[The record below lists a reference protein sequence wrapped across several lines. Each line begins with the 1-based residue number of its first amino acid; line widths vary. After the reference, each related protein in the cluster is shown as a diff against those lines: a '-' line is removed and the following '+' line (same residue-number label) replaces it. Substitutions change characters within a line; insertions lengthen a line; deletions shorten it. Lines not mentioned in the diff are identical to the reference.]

1 MAGEQHSDHSRPLV
15 NYNMDDG
22 PPSHEADVRD
32 GHPSTPSP
40 EPQNN
45 GDVSHAHNLGAE
57 TFRPIPVPV
66 EGDAVM
72 IAMVNALNQAGS
84 MLHQQHERIM
94 ALEAERQEARP
105 QPVSRIQQR
114 PEPTKKRG
122 RRSPEPHAS
131 RARAHRDGGRART
144 SPRRGHSPD
153 NNELSP
159 LRSDEEDLH
168 CPLSRAI
175 MEAPLPKGMEKPPN
189 LAVYDGTTDP
199 DDHVDNVNAM
209 LDYRNDIT
217 GHLKC
222 RLFSTTLR
230 KGAMAWY
237 KSLAPESI
245 TSWRVMRSMF
255 TRHFTASRR
264 HPKTEAT
271 LEAIVQKKNETLRSY
286 IERFNQEAV
295 EVDTTEHMKKY
306 LLERGLLPGSELSRA
321 VGIEP
326 PRTLNELLHKAQ
338 AYIRY
343 EEKQVAHNARSGRN
357 AGETEHSKREDT
369 SISRRNGDRR
379 REERPRELREGRGPA
394 GRYSEYTLLTAPRER
409 ILAECINSEFKQ
421 GRVRF
426 PKPSAPK
433 PHTDKS
439 KYCRFHRSHG
449 HVTEDCVHLK
459 DAIEILIQEGHLK
472 QYTRKNEAPR
482 HDEPEKKRPR
492 ENTPPDNSPYQVALC
507 VSRPEDFCLP
517 EPLPEGKITALS
529 PWEDFPTTLV
539 ISGGGTNGESA
550 ALSVKRKF
558 DELLLTAPEQ
568 KATLTKYRGKSN
580 PISFFLEELPGG
592 SPNSAIPLLIRAKMA
607 RFDVRR
613 ILVDEGSSV
622 DIMYVHLFKTLKLD
636 KTNLAPYV
644 GSDLQGFNGATTRPW
659 GYVELLVTFGEQE
672 TAREVKIQFLV
683 VDCPSL
689 YNCIFGRPTLAELTA
704 VPSTVH
710 LKMKY
715 YTKLGRVVTIHG
727 DIEAARRC
735 YDAAVKGQAV
745 VSTKSNCNNKKLK
758 TEDPARGVNAI
769 DLDCRI
775 GLDETE
781 EGRFPKER
789 SLEHPVRPIP
799 DGEFELIPLG
809 DDPERTVKIGKG
821 LPEETREELV
831 ACLKENSDLFAWN
844 AAEMPGLDPEIACH
858 KLAVDRAAKPIA
870 QRRRKQSPEKAEA
883 AERAVK
889 DLLEANFISE
899 AQYTTW
905 LSNVVLVKKNNGKW
919 RMCVD
924 YTDLNR
930 ACPKDAFPLP
940 NIDSLV
946 DNSAGFKLLSFM
958 DAYSGYNQIPMS
970 PADKK
975 HTAFMT
981 PTGNYYYNV
990 MPFGL
995 KNAGATYQRM
1005 MNKVFKDEIGDML
1018 EVYMDD
1024 MIVKSHE
1031 EITHARHLTK
1041 VFEQA
1046 RQCKMRFNPEKCT
1059 FGVRAGKFLGFYLTE
1074 RGIEANPD
1082 KCRAFSEFPTP
1093 KTKKSIQSL
1102 NGVLAS
1108 LSRFIAKSAQHAL
1121 PFFRL
1126 LRKEATFD
1134 WTDECEQALLHLKKV
1149 LSQPPV
1155 LSRPSEKET
1164 LYLYLSVATEAVSAV
1179 LIRETDE
1186 GQKPIYFTSKALQ
1199 GPELRYQQIEKV
1211 ALALINAARRL
1222 RYYFLAHTIKVRT
1235 DQPIKQL
1242 LGRPDMAG
1250 RMLKWSLELSEFDI
1264 QYESRKALK
1273 AQALADF
1280 VAEMT
1285 HCPTPAE
1292 SAHKWTIFVDG
1303 ASSTSGSG
1311 AGIIL
1316 ENEEGILIE
1325 VSLALAFP
1333 TSNNQAEYEAFLAGL
1348 RLAED
1353 LGAKE
1358 VKISTDSQLVASQV
1372 RGEYQTKNDN
1382 LLGYLSL
1389 VKEKLDRF
1397 EKWEVQHIPREHNTR
1412 ADVLSKL
1419 ASTRKKGG
1427 NKSVIQEIL
1436 PRPSIDKL
1444 PPPLEV
1450 NAIGDAHCWM
1460 TPIYNYLTRD
1470 ELPADP
1476 KEATTVKRRACSYV
1490 LLEGKLYRRGFS
1502 IPLLKCVEEEKVPDI
1517 LGEIHRGINA
1527 QHLGGRSLA
1536 RKALRAG
1543 YYWPTMQN
1551 DSKEH
1556 VKRCDKCQ
1564 RHADMHLAPPNDLK
1578 SLSSPWPFAWW
1589 GMDILGP
1596 FVTGSY
1602 QNKYLIVGVDYFT
1615 KWIEAEALA
1624 KITAQNILRFFKRNI
1639 LARFGIP
1646 QALVTDNGT
1655 QFTDGGFQDFI
1666 ASLGTTQHFT
1676 SVEHPQTNG
1685 QAEAANRV
1693 ILRGLKRRLGEAKR
1707 AWVEELHSVLWAY
1720 RTTPHSTTGE
1730 TPFRLTYGTEAVI
1743 PVEIRTP
1750 TRRTEEPLDEEM
1762 NDETLRAELDLVEEI
1777 RSEAALRETTLK
1789 QKIALRHDAKVIK
1802 REFQVGTLVL
1812 RRNQKNPREGK
1823 LAANW
1828 EGPYRVRD
1836 KTSNG
1841 AYYLENLQGEQL
1853 ARPWNAEKLRQYYS

>member
-22 PPSHEADVRD
+22 PPSHETDARD

-45 GDVSHAHNLGAE
+45 GDASHAHNLGAE
-57 TFRPIPVPV
+57 TFHPIPVPV

-105 QPVSRIQQR
+105 QPVSRIRQR
-114 PEPTKKRG
+114 SEPTKKRG
-122 RRSPEPHAS
+122 RRSPEPHVS
-131 RARAHRDGGRART
+131 RARARRDGGRAGT

-199 DDHVDNVNAM
+199 DDH
-209 LDYRNDIT
+209 
-217 GHLKC
+217 
-222 RLFSTTLR
+222 
-230 KGAMAWY
+230 
-237 KSLAPESI
+237 
-245 TSWRVMRSMF
+245 
-255 TRHFTASRR
+255 
-264 HPKTEAT
+264 
-271 LEAIVQKKNETLRSY
+271 
-286 IERFNQEAV
+286 EAV

-369 SISRRNGDRR
+369 SISRRNGDKR

-492 ENTPPDNSPYQVALC
+492 EDTPPDNSPYQVALC
-507 VSRPEDFCLP
+507 VSRPEDFFLP
-517 EPLPEGKITALS
+517 EPLPEDKITALS
-529 PWEDFPTTLV
+529 PWENFPTTLV

-550 ALSVKRKF
+550 ALSVK
-558 DELLLTAPEQ
+558 P
-568 KATLTKYRGKSN
+568 
-580 PISFFLEELPGG
+580 
-592 SPNSAIPLLIRAKMA
+592 
-607 RFDVRR
+607 
-613 ILVDEGSSV
+613 
-622 DIMYVHLFKTLKLD
+622 
-636 KTNLAPYV
+636 
-644 GSDLQGFNGATTRPW
+644 
-659 GYVELLVTFGEQE
+659 
-672 TAREVKIQFLV
+672 
-683 VDCPSL
+683 
-689 YNCIFGRPTLAELTA
+689 
-704 VPSTVH
+704 
-710 LKMKY
+710 
-715 YTKLGRVVTIHG
+715 
-727 DIEAARRC
+727 RRC

-745 VSTKSNCNNKKLK
+745 VSTKSNCDNKKLK

-858 KLAVDRAAKPIA
+858 KLALDRAAKPIA

-899 AQYTTW
+899 A
-905 LSNVVLVKKNNGKW
+905 
-919 RMCVD
+919 
-924 YTDLNR
+924 
-930 ACPKDAFPLP
+930 
-940 NIDSLV
+940 
-946 DNSAGFKLLSFM
+946 
-958 DAYSGYNQIPMS
+958 
-970 PADKK
+970 
-975 HTAFMT
+975 H
-981 PTGNYYYNV
+981 
-990 MPFGL
+990 
-995 KNAGATYQRM
+995 
-1005 MNKVFKDEIGDML
+1005 
-1018 EVYMDD
+1018 
-1024 MIVKSHE
+1024 
-1031 EITHARHLTK
+1031 
-1041 VFEQA
+1041 
-1046 RQCKMRFNPEKCT
+1046 
-1059 FGVRAGKFLGFYLTE
+1059 
-1074 RGIEANPD
+1074 
-1082 KCRAFSEFPTP
+1082 
-1093 KTKKSIQSL
+1093 
-1102 NGVLAS
+1102 
-1108 LSRFIAKSAQHAL
+1108 
-1121 PFFRL
+1121 
-1126 LRKEATFD
+1126 
-1134 WTDECEQALLHLKKV
+1134 
-1149 LSQPPV
+1149 
-1155 LSRPSEKET
+1155 
-1164 LYLYLSVATEAVSAV
+1164 
-1179 LIRETDE
+1179 
-1186 GQKPIYFTSKALQ
+1186 
-1199 GPELRYQQIEKV
+1199 
-1211 ALALINAARRL
+1211 
-1222 RYYFLAHTIKVRT
+1222 
-1235 DQPIKQL
+1235 
-1242 LGRPDMAG
+1242 
-1250 RMLKWSLELSEFDI
+1250 
-1264 QYESRKALK
+1264 
-1273 AQALADF
+1273 
-1280 VAEMT
+1280 
-1285 HCPTPAE
+1285 
-1292 SAHKWTIFVDG
+1292 
-1303 ASSTSGSG
+1303 
-1311 AGIIL
+1311 
-1316 ENEEGILIE
+1316 
-1325 VSLALAFP
+1325 
-1333 TSNNQAEYEAFLAGL
+1333 
-1348 RLAED
+1348 
-1353 LGAKE
+1353 
-1358 VKISTDSQLVASQV
+1358 
-1372 RGEYQTKNDN
+1372 
-1382 LLGYLSL
+1382 
-1389 VKEKLDRF
+1389 
-1397 EKWEVQHIPREHNTR
+1397 
-1412 ADVLSKL
+1412 
-1419 ASTRKKGG
+1419 
-1427 NKSVIQEIL
+1427 
-1436 PRPSIDKL
+1436 IDKL

-1556 VKRCDKCQ
+1556 VKR
-1564 RHADMHLAPPNDLK
+1564 
-1578 SLSSPWPFAWW
+1578 F
-1589 GMDILGP
+1589 
-1596 FVTGSY
+1596 
-1602 QNKYLIVGVDYFT
+1602 
-1615 KWIEAEALA
+1615 
-1624 KITAQNILRFFKRNI
+1624 
-1639 LARFGIP
+1639 
-1646 QALVTDNGT
+1646 
-1655 QFTDGGFQDFI
+1655 
-1666 ASLGTTQHFT
+1666 
-1676 SVEHPQTNG
+1676 
-1685 QAEAANRV
+1685 
-1693 ILRGLKRRLGEAKR
+1693 
-1707 AWVEELHSVLWAY
+1707 
-1720 RTTPHSTTGE
+1720 
-1730 TPFRLTYGTEAVI
+1730 I
-1743 PVEIRTP
+1743 PVEIRAP

>member
-1 MAGEQHSDHSRPLV
+1 MAGEQHSDHSRPLD

-22 PPSHEADVRD
+22 PPSHETGARD

-45 GDVSHAHNLGAE
+45 GDASHAHNLGAE
-57 TFRPIPVPV
+57 TFHPIPVPV

-114 PEPTKKRG
+114 SEPTKKRG
-122 RRSPEPHAS
+122 RRSPEPHVS
-131 RARAHRDGGRART
+131 RARARRDGGRAGT

-199 DDHVDNVNAM
+199 DDH
-209 LDYRNDIT
+209 
-217 GHLKC
+217 
-222 RLFSTTLR
+222 
-230 KGAMAWY
+230 
-237 KSLAPESI
+237 
-245 TSWRVMRSMF
+245 
-255 TRHFTASRR
+255 
-264 HPKTEAT
+264 
-271 LEAIVQKKNETLRSY
+271 
-286 IERFNQEAV
+286 EAV

-369 SISRRNGDRR
+369 SISRRNGDKR

-492 ENTPPDNSPYQVALC
+492 EDTPPDNSPYQVALC
-507 VSRPEDFCLP
+507 VSRPEDFFLP
-517 EPLPEGKITALS
+517 EPLPEDKITALS
-529 PWEDFPTTLV
+529 PWENFPATLV

-550 ALSVKRKF
+550 ALSVK
-558 DELLLTAPEQ
+558 P
-568 KATLTKYRGKSN
+568 
-580 PISFFLEELPGG
+580 
-592 SPNSAIPLLIRAKMA
+592 
-607 RFDVRR
+607 
-613 ILVDEGSSV
+613 
-622 DIMYVHLFKTLKLD
+622 
-636 KTNLAPYV
+636 
-644 GSDLQGFNGATTRPW
+644 
-659 GYVELLVTFGEQE
+659 
-672 TAREVKIQFLV
+672 
-683 VDCPSL
+683 
-689 YNCIFGRPTLAELTA
+689 
-704 VPSTVH
+704 
-710 LKMKY
+710 
-715 YTKLGRVVTIHG
+715 
-727 DIEAARRC
+727 RRC

-745 VSTKSNCNNKKLK
+745 VSTKSNCDNKKLK

-775 GLDETE
+775 GLDKTE

-858 KLAVDRAAKPIA
+858 KLALDRAAKPIA

-899 AQYTTW
+899 A
-905 LSNVVLVKKNNGKW
+905 
-919 RMCVD
+919 
-924 YTDLNR
+924 
-930 ACPKDAFPLP
+930 
-940 NIDSLV
+940 
-946 DNSAGFKLLSFM
+946 
-958 DAYSGYNQIPMS
+958 
-970 PADKK
+970 
-975 HTAFMT
+975 H
-981 PTGNYYYNV
+981 
-990 MPFGL
+990 
-995 KNAGATYQRM
+995 
-1005 MNKVFKDEIGDML
+1005 
-1018 EVYMDD
+1018 
-1024 MIVKSHE
+1024 
-1031 EITHARHLTK
+1031 
-1041 VFEQA
+1041 
-1046 RQCKMRFNPEKCT
+1046 
-1059 FGVRAGKFLGFYLTE
+1059 
-1074 RGIEANPD
+1074 
-1082 KCRAFSEFPTP
+1082 
-1093 KTKKSIQSL
+1093 
-1102 NGVLAS
+1102 
-1108 LSRFIAKSAQHAL
+1108 
-1121 PFFRL
+1121 
-1126 LRKEATFD
+1126 
-1134 WTDECEQALLHLKKV
+1134 
-1149 LSQPPV
+1149 
-1155 LSRPSEKET
+1155 
-1164 LYLYLSVATEAVSAV
+1164 
-1179 LIRETDE
+1179 
-1186 GQKPIYFTSKALQ
+1186 
-1199 GPELRYQQIEKV
+1199 
-1211 ALALINAARRL
+1211 
-1222 RYYFLAHTIKVRT
+1222 
-1235 DQPIKQL
+1235 
-1242 LGRPDMAG
+1242 
-1250 RMLKWSLELSEFDI
+1250 
-1264 QYESRKALK
+1264 
-1273 AQALADF
+1273 
-1280 VAEMT
+1280 
-1285 HCPTPAE
+1285 
-1292 SAHKWTIFVDG
+1292 
-1303 ASSTSGSG
+1303 
-1311 AGIIL
+1311 
-1316 ENEEGILIE
+1316 
-1325 VSLALAFP
+1325 
-1333 TSNNQAEYEAFLAGL
+1333 
-1348 RLAED
+1348 
-1353 LGAKE
+1353 
-1358 VKISTDSQLVASQV
+1358 
-1372 RGEYQTKNDN
+1372 
-1382 LLGYLSL
+1382 
-1389 VKEKLDRF
+1389 
-1397 EKWEVQHIPREHNTR
+1397 
-1412 ADVLSKL
+1412 
-1419 ASTRKKGG
+1419 
-1427 NKSVIQEIL
+1427 
-1436 PRPSIDKL
+1436 IDKL

-1450 NAIGDAHCWM
+1450 NAIGDARCWM

-1556 VKRCDKCQ
+1556 VKR
-1564 RHADMHLAPPNDLK
+1564 
-1578 SLSSPWPFAWW
+1578 F
-1589 GMDILGP
+1589 
-1596 FVTGSY
+1596 
-1602 QNKYLIVGVDYFT
+1602 
-1615 KWIEAEALA
+1615 
-1624 KITAQNILRFFKRNI
+1624 
-1639 LARFGIP
+1639 
-1646 QALVTDNGT
+1646 
-1655 QFTDGGFQDFI
+1655 
-1666 ASLGTTQHFT
+1666 
-1676 SVEHPQTNG
+1676 
-1685 QAEAANRV
+1685 
-1693 ILRGLKRRLGEAKR
+1693 
-1707 AWVEELHSVLWAY
+1707 
-1720 RTTPHSTTGE
+1720 
-1730 TPFRLTYGTEAVI
+1730 I
-1743 PVEIRTP
+1743 PVEIRAP

>member
-22 PPSHEADVRD
+22 PPSHETDARD

-45 GDVSHAHNLGAE
+45 GDASHAHNLGAE
-57 TFRPIPVPV
+57 TFHPIPVPV

-114 PEPTKKRG
+114 SEPTKKRG
-122 RRSPEPHAS
+122 RRSPEPHVS
-131 RARAHRDGGRART
+131 RARARRDGGRAGT

-199 DDHVDNVNAM
+199 DDH
-209 LDYRNDIT
+209 
-217 GHLKC
+217 
-222 RLFSTTLR
+222 
-230 KGAMAWY
+230 
-237 KSLAPESI
+237 
-245 TSWRVMRSMF
+245 
-255 TRHFTASRR
+255 
-264 HPKTEAT
+264 
-271 LEAIVQKKNETLRSY
+271 
-286 IERFNQEAV
+286 EAV

-369 SISRRNGDRR
+369 SISRRNGDKR

-492 ENTPPDNSPYQVALC
+492 EDTPPDNSPYQVALC
-507 VSRPEDFCLP
+507 VSRPEDFFLP

-529 PWEDFPTTLV
+529 PWENFPTTLV

-550 ALSVKRKF
+550 ALSVK
-558 DELLLTAPEQ
+558 P
-568 KATLTKYRGKSN
+568 
-580 PISFFLEELPGG
+580 
-592 SPNSAIPLLIRAKMA
+592 
-607 RFDVRR
+607 
-613 ILVDEGSSV
+613 
-622 DIMYVHLFKTLKLD
+622 
-636 KTNLAPYV
+636 
-644 GSDLQGFNGATTRPW
+644 
-659 GYVELLVTFGEQE
+659 
-672 TAREVKIQFLV
+672 
-683 VDCPSL
+683 
-689 YNCIFGRPTLAELTA
+689 
-704 VPSTVH
+704 
-710 LKMKY
+710 
-715 YTKLGRVVTIHG
+715 
-727 DIEAARRC
+727 RRC

-745 VSTKSNCNNKKLK
+745 VSTKSNCDNKKLK

-858 KLAVDRAAKPIA
+858 KLALDRAAKPIA
-870 QRRRKQSPEKAEA
+870 QRRRKQSPEKAKA

-899 AQYTTW
+899 A
-905 LSNVVLVKKNNGKW
+905 
-919 RMCVD
+919 
-924 YTDLNR
+924 
-930 ACPKDAFPLP
+930 
-940 NIDSLV
+940 
-946 DNSAGFKLLSFM
+946 
-958 DAYSGYNQIPMS
+958 
-970 PADKK
+970 
-975 HTAFMT
+975 H
-981 PTGNYYYNV
+981 
-990 MPFGL
+990 
-995 KNAGATYQRM
+995 
-1005 MNKVFKDEIGDML
+1005 
-1018 EVYMDD
+1018 
-1024 MIVKSHE
+1024 
-1031 EITHARHLTK
+1031 
-1041 VFEQA
+1041 
-1046 RQCKMRFNPEKCT
+1046 
-1059 FGVRAGKFLGFYLTE
+1059 
-1074 RGIEANPD
+1074 
-1082 KCRAFSEFPTP
+1082 
-1093 KTKKSIQSL
+1093 
-1102 NGVLAS
+1102 
-1108 LSRFIAKSAQHAL
+1108 
-1121 PFFRL
+1121 
-1126 LRKEATFD
+1126 
-1134 WTDECEQALLHLKKV
+1134 
-1149 LSQPPV
+1149 
-1155 LSRPSEKET
+1155 
-1164 LYLYLSVATEAVSAV
+1164 
-1179 LIRETDE
+1179 
-1186 GQKPIYFTSKALQ
+1186 
-1199 GPELRYQQIEKV
+1199 
-1211 ALALINAARRL
+1211 
-1222 RYYFLAHTIKVRT
+1222 
-1235 DQPIKQL
+1235 
-1242 LGRPDMAG
+1242 
-1250 RMLKWSLELSEFDI
+1250 
-1264 QYESRKALK
+1264 
-1273 AQALADF
+1273 
-1280 VAEMT
+1280 
-1285 HCPTPAE
+1285 
-1292 SAHKWTIFVDG
+1292 
-1303 ASSTSGSG
+1303 
-1311 AGIIL
+1311 
-1316 ENEEGILIE
+1316 
-1325 VSLALAFP
+1325 
-1333 TSNNQAEYEAFLAGL
+1333 
-1348 RLAED
+1348 
-1353 LGAKE
+1353 
-1358 VKISTDSQLVASQV
+1358 
-1372 RGEYQTKNDN
+1372 
-1382 LLGYLSL
+1382 
-1389 VKEKLDRF
+1389 
-1397 EKWEVQHIPREHNTR
+1397 
-1412 ADVLSKL
+1412 
-1419 ASTRKKGG
+1419 
-1427 NKSVIQEIL
+1427 
-1436 PRPSIDKL
+1436 IDKL

-1556 VKRCDKCQ
+1556 VKR
-1564 RHADMHLAPPNDLK
+1564 
-1578 SLSSPWPFAWW
+1578 F
-1589 GMDILGP
+1589 
-1596 FVTGSY
+1596 
-1602 QNKYLIVGVDYFT
+1602 
-1615 KWIEAEALA
+1615 
-1624 KITAQNILRFFKRNI
+1624 
-1639 LARFGIP
+1639 
-1646 QALVTDNGT
+1646 
-1655 QFTDGGFQDFI
+1655 
-1666 ASLGTTQHFT
+1666 
-1676 SVEHPQTNG
+1676 
-1685 QAEAANRV
+1685 
-1693 ILRGLKRRLGEAKR
+1693 
-1707 AWVEELHSVLWAY
+1707 
-1720 RTTPHSTTGE
+1720 
-1730 TPFRLTYGTEAVI
+1730 I

>member
-22 PPSHEADVRD
+22 PPSHETDARD

-45 GDVSHAHNLGAE
+45 GDASHAHNLGAE
-57 TFRPIPVPV
+57 TFHPIPVPV

-114 PEPTKKRG
+114 SEPTKKRG
-122 RRSPEPHAS
+122 RRSPEPHVS
-131 RARAHRDGGRART
+131 RARARRDGGRAGT

-189 LAVYDGTTDP
+189 LAV
-199 DDHVDNVNAM
+199 
-209 LDYRNDIT
+209 
-217 GHLKC
+217 
-222 RLFSTTLR
+222 
-230 KGAMAWY
+230 
-237 KSLAPESI
+237 
-245 TSWRVMRSMF
+245 
-255 TRHFTASRR
+255 
-264 HPKTEAT
+264 
-271 LEAIVQKKNETLRSY
+271 
-286 IERFNQEAV
+286 
-295 EVDTTEHMKKY
+295 
-306 LLERGLLPGSELSRA
+306 ELSRA

-369 SISRRNGDRR
+369 SISRRNGDKR

-492 ENTPPDNSPYQVALC
+492 EDTPPDNSPYQVALC
-507 VSRPEDFCLP
+507 VSRPEDFFLP

-529 PWEDFPTTLV
+529 PWENFPTTLV
-539 ISGGGTNGESA
+539 ISGGGTNGESV
-550 ALSVKRKF
+550 ALSVK
-558 DELLLTAPEQ
+558 P
-568 KATLTKYRGKSN
+568 
-580 PISFFLEELPGG
+580 
-592 SPNSAIPLLIRAKMA
+592 
-607 RFDVRR
+607 
-613 ILVDEGSSV
+613 
-622 DIMYVHLFKTLKLD
+622 
-636 KTNLAPYV
+636 
-644 GSDLQGFNGATTRPW
+644 
-659 GYVELLVTFGEQE
+659 
-672 TAREVKIQFLV
+672 
-683 VDCPSL
+683 
-689 YNCIFGRPTLAELTA
+689 
-704 VPSTVH
+704 
-710 LKMKY
+710 
-715 YTKLGRVVTIHG
+715 
-727 DIEAARRC
+727 RRC

-745 VSTKSNCNNKKLK
+745 ISTKSNCNNKKLK

-844 AAEMPGLDPEIACH
+844 AAEMPGLDPEIA
-858 KLAVDRAAKPIA
+858 
-870 QRRRKQSPEKAEA
+870 
-883 AERAVK
+883 
-889 DLLEANFISE
+889 
-899 AQYTTW
+899 
-905 LSNVVLVKKNNGKW
+905 
-919 RMCVD
+919 
-924 YTDLNR
+924 
-930 ACPKDAFPLP
+930 
-940 NIDSLV
+940 
-946 DNSAGFKLLSFM
+946 
-958 DAYSGYNQIPMS
+958 
-970 PADKK
+970 
-975 HTAFMT
+975 
-981 PTGNYYYNV
+981 
-990 MPFGL
+990 
-995 KNAGATYQRM
+995 
-1005 MNKVFKDEIGDML
+1005 
-1018 EVYMDD
+1018 
-1024 MIVKSHE
+1024 
-1031 EITHARHLTK
+1031 
-1041 VFEQA
+1041 
-1046 RQCKMRFNPEKCT
+1046 
-1059 FGVRAGKFLGFYLTE
+1059 
-1074 RGIEANPD
+1074 
-1082 KCRAFSEFPTP
+1082 
-1093 KTKKSIQSL
+1093 
-1102 NGVLAS
+1102 
-1108 LSRFIAKSAQHAL
+1108 
-1121 PFFRL
+1121 
-1126 LRKEATFD
+1126 
-1134 WTDECEQALLHLKKV
+1134 
-1149 LSQPPV
+1149 
-1155 LSRPSEKET
+1155 
-1164 LYLYLSVATEAVSAV
+1164 
-1179 LIRETDE
+1179 
-1186 GQKPIYFTSKALQ
+1186 
-1199 GPELRYQQIEKV
+1199 
-1211 ALALINAARRL
+1211 
-1222 RYYFLAHTIKVRT
+1222 
-1235 DQPIKQL
+1235 
-1242 LGRPDMAG
+1242 
-1250 RMLKWSLELSEFDI
+1250 
-1264 QYESRKALK
+1264 
-1273 AQALADF
+1273 
-1280 VAEMT
+1280 
-1285 HCPTPAE
+1285 
-1292 SAHKWTIFVDG
+1292 
-1303 ASSTSGSG
+1303 
-1311 AGIIL
+1311 
-1316 ENEEGILIE
+1316 
-1325 VSLALAFP
+1325 
-1333 TSNNQAEYEAFLAGL
+1333 
-1348 RLAED
+1348 
-1353 LGAKE
+1353 
-1358 VKISTDSQLVASQV
+1358 
-1372 RGEYQTKNDN
+1372 
-1382 LLGYLSL
+1382 
-1389 VKEKLDRF
+1389 
-1397 EKWEVQHIPREHNTR
+1397 
-1412 ADVLSKL
+1412 
-1419 ASTRKKGG
+1419 
-1427 NKSVIQEIL
+1427 
-1436 PRPSIDKL
+1436 IDKL

-1556 VKRCDKCQ
+1556 VKR
-1564 RHADMHLAPPNDLK
+1564 
-1578 SLSSPWPFAWW
+1578 F
-1589 GMDILGP
+1589 
-1596 FVTGSY
+1596 
-1602 QNKYLIVGVDYFT
+1602 
-1615 KWIEAEALA
+1615 
-1624 KITAQNILRFFKRNI
+1624 
-1639 LARFGIP
+1639 
-1646 QALVTDNGT
+1646 
-1655 QFTDGGFQDFI
+1655 
-1666 ASLGTTQHFT
+1666 
-1676 SVEHPQTNG
+1676 
-1685 QAEAANRV
+1685 
-1693 ILRGLKRRLGEAKR
+1693 
-1707 AWVEELHSVLWAY
+1707 
-1720 RTTPHSTTGE
+1720 
-1730 TPFRLTYGTEAVI
+1730 I

-1762 NDETLRAELDLVEEI
+1762 NDETLRAEFDLVEEI

-1802 REFQVGTLVL
+1802 REFRVGTLVL

>member
-1 MAGEQHSDHSRPLV
+1 MAGEQHSDHSRPLD

-22 PPSHEADVRD
+22 PPSHETDARD

-45 GDVSHAHNLGAE
+45 GDASHAHNLGAE
-57 TFRPIPVPV
+57 TFHPIPVPV

-114 PEPTKKRG
+114 SEPTKKRG
-122 RRSPEPHAS
+122 RRSPEPHVS
-131 RARAHRDGGRART
+131 RARARRDGGRAGT

-199 DDHVDNVNAM
+199 DDH
-209 LDYRNDIT
+209 
-217 GHLKC
+217 
-222 RLFSTTLR
+222 
-230 KGAMAWY
+230 
-237 KSLAPESI
+237 
-245 TSWRVMRSMF
+245 
-255 TRHFTASRR
+255 
-264 HPKTEAT
+264 
-271 LEAIVQKKNETLRSY
+271 
-286 IERFNQEAV
+286 EAV

-369 SISRRNGDRR
+369 SISRRNGDKR

-421 GRVRF
+421 GR
-426 PKPSAPK
+426 
-433 PHTDKS
+433 
-439 KYCRFHRSHG
+439 
-449 HVTEDCVHLK
+449 
-459 DAIEILIQEGHLK
+459 GHLK

-492 ENTPPDNSPYQVALC
+492 EDTPPDNSPYQVALC
-507 VSRPEDFCLP
+507 VSRPEDFFLP

-529 PWEDFPTTLV
+529 PWENFPATLV

-550 ALSVKRKF
+550 ALSVK
-558 DELLLTAPEQ
+558 P
-568 KATLTKYRGKSN
+568 
-580 PISFFLEELPGG
+580 
-592 SPNSAIPLLIRAKMA
+592 
-607 RFDVRR
+607 
-613 ILVDEGSSV
+613 
-622 DIMYVHLFKTLKLD
+622 
-636 KTNLAPYV
+636 
-644 GSDLQGFNGATTRPW
+644 
-659 GYVELLVTFGEQE
+659 
-672 TAREVKIQFLV
+672 
-683 VDCPSL
+683 
-689 YNCIFGRPTLAELTA
+689 
-704 VPSTVH
+704 
-710 LKMKY
+710 
-715 YTKLGRVVTIHG
+715 
-727 DIEAARRC
+727 RRC

-745 VSTKSNCNNKKLK
+745 VSTKSNCDNKKLK

-858 KLAVDRAAKPIA
+858 KLALDRAAKPIA

-899 AQYTTW
+899 A
-905 LSNVVLVKKNNGKW
+905 
-919 RMCVD
+919 
-924 YTDLNR
+924 
-930 ACPKDAFPLP
+930 
-940 NIDSLV
+940 
-946 DNSAGFKLLSFM
+946 
-958 DAYSGYNQIPMS
+958 
-970 PADKK
+970 
-975 HTAFMT
+975 H
-981 PTGNYYYNV
+981 
-990 MPFGL
+990 
-995 KNAGATYQRM
+995 
-1005 MNKVFKDEIGDML
+1005 
-1018 EVYMDD
+1018 
-1024 MIVKSHE
+1024 
-1031 EITHARHLTK
+1031 
-1041 VFEQA
+1041 
-1046 RQCKMRFNPEKCT
+1046 
-1059 FGVRAGKFLGFYLTE
+1059 
-1074 RGIEANPD
+1074 
-1082 KCRAFSEFPTP
+1082 
-1093 KTKKSIQSL
+1093 
-1102 NGVLAS
+1102 
-1108 LSRFIAKSAQHAL
+1108 
-1121 PFFRL
+1121 
-1126 LRKEATFD
+1126 
-1134 WTDECEQALLHLKKV
+1134 
-1149 LSQPPV
+1149 
-1155 LSRPSEKET
+1155 
-1164 LYLYLSVATEAVSAV
+1164 
-1179 LIRETDE
+1179 
-1186 GQKPIYFTSKALQ
+1186 
-1199 GPELRYQQIEKV
+1199 
-1211 ALALINAARRL
+1211 
-1222 RYYFLAHTIKVRT
+1222 
-1235 DQPIKQL
+1235 
-1242 LGRPDMAG
+1242 
-1250 RMLKWSLELSEFDI
+1250 
-1264 QYESRKALK
+1264 
-1273 AQALADF
+1273 
-1280 VAEMT
+1280 
-1285 HCPTPAE
+1285 
-1292 SAHKWTIFVDG
+1292 
-1303 ASSTSGSG
+1303 
-1311 AGIIL
+1311 
-1316 ENEEGILIE
+1316 
-1325 VSLALAFP
+1325 
-1333 TSNNQAEYEAFLAGL
+1333 
-1348 RLAED
+1348 
-1353 LGAKE
+1353 
-1358 VKISTDSQLVASQV
+1358 
-1372 RGEYQTKNDN
+1372 
-1382 LLGYLSL
+1382 
-1389 VKEKLDRF
+1389 
-1397 EKWEVQHIPREHNTR
+1397 
-1412 ADVLSKL
+1412 
-1419 ASTRKKGG
+1419 
-1427 NKSVIQEIL
+1427 
-1436 PRPSIDKL
+1436 IDKL

-1450 NAIGDAHCWM
+1450 NAIGDARCWM

-1556 VKRCDKCQ
+1556 VKR
-1564 RHADMHLAPPNDLK
+1564 
-1578 SLSSPWPFAWW
+1578 F
-1589 GMDILGP
+1589 
-1596 FVTGSY
+1596 
-1602 QNKYLIVGVDYFT
+1602 
-1615 KWIEAEALA
+1615 
-1624 KITAQNILRFFKRNI
+1624 
-1639 LARFGIP
+1639 
-1646 QALVTDNGT
+1646 
-1655 QFTDGGFQDFI
+1655 
-1666 ASLGTTQHFT
+1666 
-1676 SVEHPQTNG
+1676 
-1685 QAEAANRV
+1685 
-1693 ILRGLKRRLGEAKR
+1693 
-1707 AWVEELHSVLWAY
+1707 
-1720 RTTPHSTTGE
+1720 
-1730 TPFRLTYGTEAVI
+1730 I
-1743 PVEIRTP
+1743 PVEIRAP

>member
-22 PPSHEADVRD
+22 PPSHETDARD

-45 GDVSHAHNLGAE
+45 GDASHAHNLGAE
-57 TFRPIPVPV
+57 TFHPIPVPV

-114 PEPTKKRG
+114 SEPTKKRG
-122 RRSPEPHAS
+122 RRSPEPHVS
-131 RARAHRDGGRART
+131 RARARRDGGRAGT

-199 DDHVDNVNAM
+199 DDH
-209 LDYRNDIT
+209 
-217 GHLKC
+217 
-222 RLFSTTLR
+222 
-230 KGAMAWY
+230 
-237 KSLAPESI
+237 
-245 TSWRVMRSMF
+245 
-255 TRHFTASRR
+255 
-264 HPKTEAT
+264 
-271 LEAIVQKKNETLRSY
+271 
-286 IERFNQEAV
+286 EAV

-369 SISRRNGDRR
+369 SISRRNGDKR

-492 ENTPPDNSPYQVALC
+492 EDTPPDNSPYQVALC
-507 VSRPEDFCLP
+507 VSRPEDFFLP

-529 PWEDFPTTLV
+529 PWENFPTTLV

-550 ALSVKRKF
+550 ALSVK
-558 DELLLTAPEQ
+558 P
-568 KATLTKYRGKSN
+568 
-580 PISFFLEELPGG
+580 
-592 SPNSAIPLLIRAKMA
+592 
-607 RFDVRR
+607 
-613 ILVDEGSSV
+613 
-622 DIMYVHLFKTLKLD
+622 
-636 KTNLAPYV
+636 
-644 GSDLQGFNGATTRPW
+644 
-659 GYVELLVTFGEQE
+659 
-672 TAREVKIQFLV
+672 
-683 VDCPSL
+683 
-689 YNCIFGRPTLAELTA
+689 
-704 VPSTVH
+704 
-710 LKMKY
+710 
-715 YTKLGRVVTIHG
+715 
-727 DIEAARRC
+727 RRC

-745 VSTKSNCNNKKLK
+745 VSTKSNCNNKKLR
-758 TEDPARGVNAI
+758 TGDPARGVNAI

-789 SLEHPVRPIP
+789 SLGHPVRPIP

-858 KLAVDRAAKPIA
+858 KLALDRAAKPIA

-899 AQYTTW
+899 A
-905 LSNVVLVKKNNGKW
+905 
-919 RMCVD
+919 
-924 YTDLNR
+924 
-930 ACPKDAFPLP
+930 
-940 NIDSLV
+940 
-946 DNSAGFKLLSFM
+946 
-958 DAYSGYNQIPMS
+958 
-970 PADKK
+970 
-975 HTAFMT
+975 H
-981 PTGNYYYNV
+981 
-990 MPFGL
+990 
-995 KNAGATYQRM
+995 
-1005 MNKVFKDEIGDML
+1005 
-1018 EVYMDD
+1018 
-1024 MIVKSHE
+1024 
-1031 EITHARHLTK
+1031 
-1041 VFEQA
+1041 
-1046 RQCKMRFNPEKCT
+1046 
-1059 FGVRAGKFLGFYLTE
+1059 
-1074 RGIEANPD
+1074 
-1082 KCRAFSEFPTP
+1082 
-1093 KTKKSIQSL
+1093 
-1102 NGVLAS
+1102 
-1108 LSRFIAKSAQHAL
+1108 
-1121 PFFRL
+1121 
-1126 LRKEATFD
+1126 
-1134 WTDECEQALLHLKKV
+1134 
-1149 LSQPPV
+1149 
-1155 LSRPSEKET
+1155 
-1164 LYLYLSVATEAVSAV
+1164 
-1179 LIRETDE
+1179 
-1186 GQKPIYFTSKALQ
+1186 
-1199 GPELRYQQIEKV
+1199 
-1211 ALALINAARRL
+1211 
-1222 RYYFLAHTIKVRT
+1222 
-1235 DQPIKQL
+1235 
-1242 LGRPDMAG
+1242 
-1250 RMLKWSLELSEFDI
+1250 
-1264 QYESRKALK
+1264 
-1273 AQALADF
+1273 
-1280 VAEMT
+1280 
-1285 HCPTPAE
+1285 
-1292 SAHKWTIFVDG
+1292 
-1303 ASSTSGSG
+1303 
-1311 AGIIL
+1311 
-1316 ENEEGILIE
+1316 
-1325 VSLALAFP
+1325 
-1333 TSNNQAEYEAFLAGL
+1333 
-1348 RLAED
+1348 
-1353 LGAKE
+1353 
-1358 VKISTDSQLVASQV
+1358 
-1372 RGEYQTKNDN
+1372 
-1382 LLGYLSL
+1382 
-1389 VKEKLDRF
+1389 
-1397 EKWEVQHIPREHNTR
+1397 
-1412 ADVLSKL
+1412 
-1419 ASTRKKGG
+1419 
-1427 NKSVIQEIL
+1427 
-1436 PRPSIDKL
+1436 IDKL

-1450 NAIGDAHCWM
+1450 NAIGDARCWM

-1556 VKRCDKCQ
+1556 VKR
-1564 RHADMHLAPPNDLK
+1564 
-1578 SLSSPWPFAWW
+1578 F
-1589 GMDILGP
+1589 
-1596 FVTGSY
+1596 
-1602 QNKYLIVGVDYFT
+1602 
-1615 KWIEAEALA
+1615 
-1624 KITAQNILRFFKRNI
+1624 
-1639 LARFGIP
+1639 
-1646 QALVTDNGT
+1646 
-1655 QFTDGGFQDFI
+1655 
-1666 ASLGTTQHFT
+1666 
-1676 SVEHPQTNG
+1676 
-1685 QAEAANRV
+1685 
-1693 ILRGLKRRLGEAKR
+1693 
-1707 AWVEELHSVLWAY
+1707 
-1720 RTTPHSTTGE
+1720 
-1730 TPFRLTYGTEAVI
+1730 I
-1743 PVEIRTP
+1743 PVEIRAP

>member
-15 NYNMDDG
+15 NHNMDDG
-22 PPSHEADVRD
+22 PPSHETDARD

-45 GDVSHAHNLGAE
+45 GDASHAHNLGAE
-57 TFRPIPVPV
+57 TFHPIPVPV

-105 QPVSRIQQR
+105 QPVSRMQQR
-114 PEPTKKRG
+114 SEPTKKRG
-122 RRSPEPHAS
+122 RRSPEPHVS
-131 RARAHRDGGRART
+131 RARARRDGGRAGT
-144 SPRRGHSPD
+144 SPRRGRSPD

-199 DDHVDNVNAM
+199 DDH
-209 LDYRNDIT
+209 
-217 GHLKC
+217 
-222 RLFSTTLR
+222 
-230 KGAMAWY
+230 
-237 KSLAPESI
+237 
-245 TSWRVMRSMF
+245 
-255 TRHFTASRR
+255 
-264 HPKTEAT
+264 
-271 LEAIVQKKNETLRSY
+271 
-286 IERFNQEAV
+286 EAV

-369 SISRRNGDRR
+369 SISRRNGDKR

-482 HDEPEKKRPR
+482 HGEPEKKRPR
-492 ENTPPDNSPYQVALC
+492 EDTPPDNSPYQVALC
-507 VSRPEDFCLP
+507 VSRPEDFFLP

-529 PWEDFPTTLV
+529 PWENFPSTLV

-550 ALSVKRKF
+550 ALSVK
-558 DELLLTAPEQ
+558 P
-568 KATLTKYRGKSN
+568 
-580 PISFFLEELPGG
+580 
-592 SPNSAIPLLIRAKMA
+592 
-607 RFDVRR
+607 
-613 ILVDEGSSV
+613 
-622 DIMYVHLFKTLKLD
+622 
-636 KTNLAPYV
+636 
-644 GSDLQGFNGATTRPW
+644 
-659 GYVELLVTFGEQE
+659 
-672 TAREVKIQFLV
+672 
-683 VDCPSL
+683 
-689 YNCIFGRPTLAELTA
+689 
-704 VPSTVH
+704 
-710 LKMKY
+710 
-715 YTKLGRVVTIHG
+715 
-727 DIEAARRC
+727 RRC

-745 VSTKSNCNNKKLK
+745 VSTKSNCNNKKLR
-758 TEDPARGVNAI
+758 TGDPARGINAI

-781 EGRFPKER
+781 EGRLPKER
-789 SLEHPVRPIP
+789 SLGHPVRPIP

-858 KLAVDRAAKPIA
+858 KLALDRAAKPIA

-899 AQYTTW
+899 A
-905 LSNVVLVKKNNGKW
+905 
-919 RMCVD
+919 
-924 YTDLNR
+924 
-930 ACPKDAFPLP
+930 
-940 NIDSLV
+940 
-946 DNSAGFKLLSFM
+946 
-958 DAYSGYNQIPMS
+958 
-970 PADKK
+970 
-975 HTAFMT
+975 H
-981 PTGNYYYNV
+981 
-990 MPFGL
+990 
-995 KNAGATYQRM
+995 
-1005 MNKVFKDEIGDML
+1005 
-1018 EVYMDD
+1018 
-1024 MIVKSHE
+1024 
-1031 EITHARHLTK
+1031 
-1041 VFEQA
+1041 
-1046 RQCKMRFNPEKCT
+1046 
-1059 FGVRAGKFLGFYLTE
+1059 
-1074 RGIEANPD
+1074 
-1082 KCRAFSEFPTP
+1082 
-1093 KTKKSIQSL
+1093 
-1102 NGVLAS
+1102 
-1108 LSRFIAKSAQHAL
+1108 
-1121 PFFRL
+1121 
-1126 LRKEATFD
+1126 
-1134 WTDECEQALLHLKKV
+1134 
-1149 LSQPPV
+1149 
-1155 LSRPSEKET
+1155 
-1164 LYLYLSVATEAVSAV
+1164 
-1179 LIRETDE
+1179 
-1186 GQKPIYFTSKALQ
+1186 
-1199 GPELRYQQIEKV
+1199 
-1211 ALALINAARRL
+1211 
-1222 RYYFLAHTIKVRT
+1222 
-1235 DQPIKQL
+1235 
-1242 LGRPDMAG
+1242 
-1250 RMLKWSLELSEFDI
+1250 
-1264 QYESRKALK
+1264 
-1273 AQALADF
+1273 
-1280 VAEMT
+1280 
-1285 HCPTPAE
+1285 
-1292 SAHKWTIFVDG
+1292 
-1303 ASSTSGSG
+1303 
-1311 AGIIL
+1311 
-1316 ENEEGILIE
+1316 
-1325 VSLALAFP
+1325 
-1333 TSNNQAEYEAFLAGL
+1333 
-1348 RLAED
+1348 
-1353 LGAKE
+1353 
-1358 VKISTDSQLVASQV
+1358 
-1372 RGEYQTKNDN
+1372 
-1382 LLGYLSL
+1382 
-1389 VKEKLDRF
+1389 
-1397 EKWEVQHIPREHNTR
+1397 
-1412 ADVLSKL
+1412 
-1419 ASTRKKGG
+1419 
-1427 NKSVIQEIL
+1427 
-1436 PRPSIDKL
+1436 IDKL

-1450 NAIGDAHCWM
+1450 NAIGDARCWM

-1556 VKRCDKCQ
+1556 VKR
-1564 RHADMHLAPPNDLK
+1564 
-1578 SLSSPWPFAWW
+1578 F
-1589 GMDILGP
+1589 
-1596 FVTGSY
+1596 
-1602 QNKYLIVGVDYFT
+1602 
-1615 KWIEAEALA
+1615 
-1624 KITAQNILRFFKRNI
+1624 
-1639 LARFGIP
+1639 
-1646 QALVTDNGT
+1646 
-1655 QFTDGGFQDFI
+1655 
-1666 ASLGTTQHFT
+1666 
-1676 SVEHPQTNG
+1676 
-1685 QAEAANRV
+1685 
-1693 ILRGLKRRLGEAKR
+1693 
-1707 AWVEELHSVLWAY
+1707 
-1720 RTTPHSTTGE
+1720 
-1730 TPFRLTYGTEAVI
+1730 I
-1743 PVEIRTP
+1743 PVEIRAP

>member
-45 GDVSHAHNLGAE
+45 GDASHAHNLGAE
-57 TFRPIPVPV
+57 TFHPIPVPV

-84 MLHQQHERIM
+84 MLHQQHKRIM

-114 PEPTKKRG
+114 SEPTKKRG
-122 RRSPEPHAS
+122 RRSPEPYAS
-131 RARAHRDGGRART
+131 RARARRDGGRART

-199 DDHVDNVNAM
+199 DDH
-209 LDYRNDIT
+209 
-217 GHLKC
+217 
-222 RLFSTTLR
+222 
-230 KGAMAWY
+230 
-237 KSLAPESI
+237 
-245 TSWRVMRSMF
+245 
-255 TRHFTASRR
+255 
-264 HPKTEAT
+264 
-271 LEAIVQKKNETLRSY
+271 
-286 IERFNQEAV
+286 EAV

-369 SISRRNGDRR
+369 SISRRNGDKR

-507 VSRPEDFCLP
+507 VSRPEDFFLP

-607 RFDVRR
+607 RFD
-613 ILVDEGSSV
+613 
-622 DIMYVHLFKTLKLD
+622 
-636 KTNLAPYV
+636 
-644 GSDLQGFNGATTRPW
+644 
-659 GYVELLVTFGEQE
+659 
-672 TAREVKIQFLV
+672 
-683 VDCPSL
+683 
-689 YNCIFGRPTLAELTA
+689 
-704 VPSTVH
+704 
-710 LKMKY
+710 MKY

-809 DDPERTVKIGKG
+809 DDPERTVKI
-821 LPEETREELV
+821 
-831 ACLKENSDLFAWN
+831 
-844 AAEMPGLDPEIACH
+844 
-858 KLAVDRAAKPIA
+858 
-870 QRRRKQSPEKAEA
+870 
-883 AERAVK
+883 
-889 DLLEANFISE
+889 
-899 AQYTTW
+899 
-905 LSNVVLVKKNNGKW
+905 
-919 RMCVD
+919 
-924 YTDLNR
+924 
-930 ACPKDAFPLP
+930 
-940 NIDSLV
+940 
-946 DNSAGFKLLSFM
+946 
-958 DAYSGYNQIPMS
+958 
-970 PADKK
+970 
-975 HTAFMT
+975 
-981 PTGNYYYNV
+981 
-990 MPFGL
+990 
-995 KNAGATYQRM
+995 
-1005 MNKVFKDEIGDML
+1005 
-1018 EVYMDD
+1018 
-1024 MIVKSHE
+1024 
-1031 EITHARHLTK
+1031 
-1041 VFEQA
+1041 
-1046 RQCKMRFNPEKCT
+1046 
-1059 FGVRAGKFLGFYLTE
+1059 
-1074 RGIEANPD
+1074 
-1082 KCRAFSEFPTP
+1082 
-1093 KTKKSIQSL
+1093 
-1102 NGVLAS
+1102 
-1108 LSRFIAKSAQHAL
+1108 
-1121 PFFRL
+1121 
-1126 LRKEATFD
+1126 
-1134 WTDECEQALLHLKKV
+1134 
-1149 LSQPPV
+1149 
-1155 LSRPSEKET
+1155 
-1164 LYLYLSVATEAVSAV
+1164 
-1179 LIRETDE
+1179 
-1186 GQKPIYFTSKALQ
+1186 
-1199 GPELRYQQIEKV
+1199 
-1211 ALALINAARRL
+1211 
-1222 RYYFLAHTIKVRT
+1222 
-1235 DQPIKQL
+1235 
-1242 LGRPDMAG
+1242 
-1250 RMLKWSLELSEFDI
+1250 
-1264 QYESRKALK
+1264 
-1273 AQALADF
+1273 
-1280 VAEMT
+1280 
-1285 HCPTPAE
+1285 
-1292 SAHKWTIFVDG
+1292 
-1303 ASSTSGSG
+1303 
-1311 AGIIL
+1311 
-1316 ENEEGILIE
+1316 
-1325 VSLALAFP
+1325 
-1333 TSNNQAEYEAFLAGL
+1333 
-1348 RLAED
+1348 
-1353 LGAKE
+1353 
-1358 VKISTDSQLVASQV
+1358 
-1372 RGEYQTKNDN
+1372 
-1382 LLGYLSL
+1382 
-1389 VKEKLDRF
+1389 
-1397 EKWEVQHIPREHNTR
+1397 
-1412 ADVLSKL
+1412 DVLSKL

-1436 PRPSIDKL
+1436 PRPSINKL

-1602 QNKYLIVGVDYFT
+1602 QNKYLIVG
-1615 KWIEAEALA
+1615 
-1624 KITAQNILRFFKRNI
+1624 
-1639 LARFGIP
+1639 
-1646 QALVTDNGT
+1646 
-1655 QFTDGGFQDFI
+1655 
-1666 ASLGTTQHFT
+1666 
-1676 SVEHPQTNG
+1676 
-1685 QAEAANRV
+1685 
-1693 ILRGLKRRLGEAKR
+1693 
-1707 AWVEELHSVLWAY
+1707 
-1720 RTTPHSTTGE
+1720 
-1730 TPFRLTYGTEAVI
+1730 
-1743 PVEIRTP
+1743 IRTP

-1762 NDETLRAELDLVEEI
+1762 NDETLRAELDLVDEI

>member
-1 MAGEQHSDHSRPLV
+1 MAGEQHSDHSRPLD

-22 PPSHEADVRD
+22 PPSHETGARD

-45 GDVSHAHNLGAE
+45 GDASHAHNLGAE
-57 TFRPIPVPV
+57 TFHPIPVPV

-84 MLHQQHERIM
+84 MLHQQHERIV

-114 PEPTKKRG
+114 SEPTKKRG
-122 RRSPEPHAS
+122 RRSPEPHVG
-131 RARAHRDGGRART
+131 RARARRDGGRAGT

-189 LAVYDGTTDP
+189 LAV
-199 DDHVDNVNAM
+199 
-209 LDYRNDIT
+209 
-217 GHLKC
+217 
-222 RLFSTTLR
+222 
-230 KGAMAWY
+230 
-237 KSLAPESI
+237 
-245 TSWRVMRSMF
+245 
-255 TRHFTASRR
+255 
-264 HPKTEAT
+264 
-271 LEAIVQKKNETLRSY
+271 
-286 IERFNQEAV
+286 
-295 EVDTTEHMKKY
+295 
-306 LLERGLLPGSELSRA
+306 A

-369 SISRRNGDRR
+369 SISRRNGDKR

-433 PHTDKS
+433 PHTPKPSAPKPHTDKS

-482 HDEPEKKRPR
+482 RDEPEKKRPR
-492 ENTPPDNSPYQVALC
+492 EDTPPDNSPYQVALC
-507 VSRPEDFCLP
+507 VSRPEDFFLP

-529 PWEDFPTTLV
+529 PWENFPATLV

-550 ALSVKRKF
+550 ALSVK
-558 DELLLTAPEQ
+558 P
-568 KATLTKYRGKSN
+568 
-580 PISFFLEELPGG
+580 
-592 SPNSAIPLLIRAKMA
+592 
-607 RFDVRR
+607 
-613 ILVDEGSSV
+613 
-622 DIMYVHLFKTLKLD
+622 
-636 KTNLAPYV
+636 
-644 GSDLQGFNGATTRPW
+644 
-659 GYVELLVTFGEQE
+659 
-672 TAREVKIQFLV
+672 
-683 VDCPSL
+683 
-689 YNCIFGRPTLAELTA
+689 
-704 VPSTVH
+704 
-710 LKMKY
+710 
-715 YTKLGRVVTIHG
+715 
-727 DIEAARRC
+727 RRC

-745 VSTKSNCNNKKLK
+745 VSTKSNCDNKKLK

-858 KLAVDRAAKPIA
+858 KLALDRAAKPIA

-899 AQYTTW
+899 A
-905 LSNVVLVKKNNGKW
+905 
-919 RMCVD
+919 
-924 YTDLNR
+924 
-930 ACPKDAFPLP
+930 
-940 NIDSLV
+940 
-946 DNSAGFKLLSFM
+946 
-958 DAYSGYNQIPMS
+958 
-970 PADKK
+970 
-975 HTAFMT
+975 H
-981 PTGNYYYNV
+981 
-990 MPFGL
+990 
-995 KNAGATYQRM
+995 
-1005 MNKVFKDEIGDML
+1005 
-1018 EVYMDD
+1018 
-1024 MIVKSHE
+1024 
-1031 EITHARHLTK
+1031 
-1041 VFEQA
+1041 
-1046 RQCKMRFNPEKCT
+1046 
-1059 FGVRAGKFLGFYLTE
+1059 
-1074 RGIEANPD
+1074 
-1082 KCRAFSEFPTP
+1082 
-1093 KTKKSIQSL
+1093 
-1102 NGVLAS
+1102 
-1108 LSRFIAKSAQHAL
+1108 
-1121 PFFRL
+1121 
-1126 LRKEATFD
+1126 
-1134 WTDECEQALLHLKKV
+1134 
-1149 LSQPPV
+1149 
-1155 LSRPSEKET
+1155 
-1164 LYLYLSVATEAVSAV
+1164 
-1179 LIRETDE
+1179 
-1186 GQKPIYFTSKALQ
+1186 
-1199 GPELRYQQIEKV
+1199 
-1211 ALALINAARRL
+1211 
-1222 RYYFLAHTIKVRT
+1222 
-1235 DQPIKQL
+1235 
-1242 LGRPDMAG
+1242 
-1250 RMLKWSLELSEFDI
+1250 
-1264 QYESRKALK
+1264 
-1273 AQALADF
+1273 
-1280 VAEMT
+1280 
-1285 HCPTPAE
+1285 
-1292 SAHKWTIFVDG
+1292 
-1303 ASSTSGSG
+1303 
-1311 AGIIL
+1311 
-1316 ENEEGILIE
+1316 
-1325 VSLALAFP
+1325 
-1333 TSNNQAEYEAFLAGL
+1333 
-1348 RLAED
+1348 
-1353 LGAKE
+1353 
-1358 VKISTDSQLVASQV
+1358 
-1372 RGEYQTKNDN
+1372 
-1382 LLGYLSL
+1382 
-1389 VKEKLDRF
+1389 
-1397 EKWEVQHIPREHNTR
+1397 
-1412 ADVLSKL
+1412 
-1419 ASTRKKGG
+1419 
-1427 NKSVIQEIL
+1427 
-1436 PRPSIDKL
+1436 IDKL

-1450 NAIGDAHCWM
+1450 NAIGDARCWM

-1556 VKRCDKCQ
+1556 VKR
-1564 RHADMHLAPPNDLK
+1564 
-1578 SLSSPWPFAWW
+1578 F
-1589 GMDILGP
+1589 
-1596 FVTGSY
+1596 
-1602 QNKYLIVGVDYFT
+1602 
-1615 KWIEAEALA
+1615 
-1624 KITAQNILRFFKRNI
+1624 
-1639 LARFGIP
+1639 
-1646 QALVTDNGT
+1646 
-1655 QFTDGGFQDFI
+1655 
-1666 ASLGTTQHFT
+1666 
-1676 SVEHPQTNG
+1676 
-1685 QAEAANRV
+1685 
-1693 ILRGLKRRLGEAKR
+1693 
-1707 AWVEELHSVLWAY
+1707 
-1720 RTTPHSTTGE
+1720 
-1730 TPFRLTYGTEAVI
+1730 I
-1743 PVEIRTP
+1743 PVEIRAP